1 MDKTTLLKFKYLYFS
16 WRLFI
21 HNLYNHFDQLLK
33 AISSLSC
40 LIIIIVL
47 FLEFAFHLETTNI
60 AGYYFFHL
68 ILITFF
74 AFDSLLRVVFFKQTK
89 WTYIYKNPIN
99 SLVLLTFISNL
110 LLPDI
115 QISFFVSQILLF
127 MILVSRVSHLQLLLT
142 LLKIRPA
149 QIIILAFLFI
159 IFVGTLLLSLPVSSS
174 SEVPI
179 SFIDALF
186 TSFSAVCV
194 TGLSVNSIGVDF
206 SFFGQ
211 LVILFLIQIG
221 GLGIMSF
228 SALLMLILRRK
239 VSQSDTMR
247 LQENYTTMNLK
258 ETFSAIGF
266 IFKFTLFFEFIG
278 AILLIISWYSP
289 QKNLFSTIFSAIF
302 HSISAFC
309 NAGFS
314 LFSDSLISYQFHFPT
329 ILIISFLII
338 IGGLGFP
345 VLFNLHQ
352 RYITRQQLN
361 LRLQT
366 RMALLVTGGLILAGT
381 LIIFFVEYNNSMNTL
396 TLVEKLQLSYFQS
409 ITTRTAGFIT
419 TDLTLF
425 HPSTLM
431 FCLVLMIIG
440 ASPVSTGGGIKT
452 TTFGL
457 ILISFWNIIKSSF
470 RFDYQ
475 KKTIDTNSVLVAF
488 ATLFIAVFLI
498 CSFSFVLFLL
508 EVTPIDQLLF
518 EVVSAFG
525 TVGLSLGVTPHLS
538 VLGKLIIM
546 TTMFIGRIG
555 PFVFL
560 YAFFQRRN
568 VKHYSYPVEKV
579 SIV

>member
-1 MDKTTLLKFKYLYFS
+1 MDQTTLLKIKSLYFS

-21 HNLYNHFDQLLK
+21 YHIYRRFDQLLQGF
-33 AISSLSC
+33 SSLSC

-47 FLEFAFHLETTNI
+47 FLEFAFHLETTNL
-60 AGYYFFHL
+60 AAYFLLHRLL
-68 ILITFF
+68 ISFF
-74 AFDSLLRVVFFKQTK
+74 AFDSLLRVLFFKQTK

-99 SLVLLTFISNL
+99 SLVLVVFIADITLVSFEINFFISQL
-110 LLPDI
+110 LL
-115 QISFFVSQILLF
+115 FL
-127 MILVSRVSHLQLLLT
+127 ILVSRVPHLQLLLT
-142 LLKIRPA
+142 WLKVRPA

-159 IFVGTLLLSLPVSSS
+159 IFVGTLLLSLPMSTSSYMP
-174 SEVPI
+174 V

-194 TGLSVNSIGVDF
+194 TGLTVNNIGSDF

-211 LVILFLIQIG
+211 IIILLLIQIG

-228 SALLMLILRRK
+228 SALLLLILKRK

-258 ETFSAIGF
+258 ETFSAISF
-266 IFKFTLFFEFIG
+266 IFKFTFFFEFIG
-278 AILLIISWYSP
+278 SLLLIIAWYTP
-289 QKNLFSTIFSAIF
+289 DEPLKDIIFTAIF

-314 LFSDSLISYQFHFPT
+314 LFSDSLIGFQFHFAT
-329 ILIISFLII
+329 ISIISFLII
-338 IGGLGFP
+338 VGGLGFP
-345 VLFNLHQ
+345 VLFNLYQ
-352 RYITRQQLN
+352 RFINNQQTK

-366 RMALLVTGGLILAGT
+366 RMALLVTIF
-381 LIIFFVEYNNSMNTL
+381 LIIFG
-396 TLVEKLQLSYFQS
+396 TLVIFCTEYSHSMSAFNWFEKLQLSFFQS
-409 ITTRTAGFIT
+409 VTTRTAGFVT
-419 TDLTLF
+419 TDITMF
-425 HPSTLM
+425 HPSTIM
-431 FCLVLMIIG
+431 ICLILMIIG

-452 TTFGL
+452 TTFAL
-457 ILISFWNIIKSSF
+457 IVVSFWNIIKSSF

-475 KKTIDTNSVLVAF
+475 KKTIDPNSVFVAF
-488 ATLFIAVFLI
+488 ATLFIAIFLI
-498 CSFSFVLFLL
+498 CSFSFFLFLTD
-508 EVTPIDQLLF
+508 VAPIDQLLF

-525 TVGLSLGVTPHLS
+525 TVGLSLGVTSHLS
-538 VLGKLIIM
+538 AFGKLLIM
-546 TTMFIGRIG
+546 SIMFIGRIG